1 MILED
6 VITQIRLKLE
16 QARQEVSAESVAVLE
31 NLLKDIEKIGKFINK
46 EYDRINSDPS
56 LNDKAKSTARRKAL
70 EQAGRKLEV
79 LKARKVDPALAA
91 ELEKKLEKGPATS
104 EHAILKYLREK
115 EIRDRLYP
123 MTESQI
129 LSCFGQSLFNGGNPL
144 LLNAILGAPPG
155 FELLSA
161 KILEKLRAVRIK
173 MLNSEPAVDPETV
186 QSRHISIAGTLDL
199 AKQELDR
206 LRRKELPISVQEKTS
221 KNK

>member
-16 QARQEVSAESVAVLE
+16 QTRREAPAESAAVLE
-31 NLLKDIEKIGKFINK
+31 KLLKDIEKIGKFINK
-46 EYDRINSDPS
+46 EYNRINSDTR

-79 LKARKVDPALAA
+79 LRARKTDPARGV
-91 ELEKKLEKGPATS
+91 ERDKKSEKVS
-104 EHAILKYLREK
+104 EAPPQAILKHLQEK

-123 MTESQI
+123 MTEPQI
-129 LSCFGQSLFNGGNPL
+129 LSCFGQSLFSGGNPL
-144 LLNAILGAPPG
+144 LLDAILDAPPG

-161 KILEKLRAVRIK
+161 KVLEKLRAVRIK
-173 MLNSEPAVDPETV
+173 MLNSEPAIDPETA
-186 QSRHISIAGTLDL
+186 QSRHISIAGTLDH

-206 LRRKELPISVQEKTS
+206 LRRKELPISIQEKTS
-221 KNK
+221 KN